1 MFARLTCHRNVTSMV
16 WFSAFWWS
24 TVCLTQVLRLLYF
37 CFVFLFFFSSSVF
50 LFSFFF
56 FLFVSFFFILLPLSS
71 YLIPFLIRLLYFL
84 FLFLLFFVFSIP
96 SCLFRKCNF
105 SHTVVH
111 ILVHVT
117 MYLDPGN
124 RENPLNGERMVA
136 PEISQLSGSYCTRI
150 KRKQM
155 TVNI

>member
-1 MFARLTCHRNVTSMV
+1 MV
-16 WFSAFWWS
+16 QC
-24 TVCLTQVLRLLYF
+24 VLMVYCLFDAGPSSSLLLL
-37 CFVFLFFFSSSVF
+37 CLFVFLFS
-50 LFSFFF
+50 FF

-71 YLIPFLIRLLYFL
+71 YLILFLIRLLYFL
-84 FLFLLFFVFSIP
+84 FLFLLFVVFSIP

-124 RENPLNGERMVA
+124 RENPLNGERIA
-136 PEISQLSGSYCTRI
+136 SPKSSQLSGSYCTFESNRLSTSVYRFLLGI
-150 KRKQM
+150 KILFVLIKQIAC
-155 TVNI
+155 TDT